1 MGLKINAEQTVFVK
15 LHMVSGVTIS
25 ILLGENFTLIISE
38 LKGTLGSICWV
49 ELVASSSVS

>member
-25 ILLGENFTLIISE
+25 ILFGENFTLIISE
-38 LKGTLGSICWV
+38 LKST
-49 ELVASSSVS
+49 